1 VDEQVR
7 AAADLE
13 PGSFRDP
20 DSRVVRSEGRIF
32 RVLSERGLADWRAFA
47 GSPLFTELI
56 DEGKLIGTRET
67 DGVELGDTGLHGPV
81 AGVLEHDVV
90 PFVSY
95 PYEWTFGM
103 LRAAALLQLELV
115 RRSVG
120 AGWMLKDSSPYNVQF
135 VGARP
140 VFVDVGS
147 FEPLREGEPWAGYR
161 QFCMLFLYPLMLQ
174 AWKDVPFQ
182 PRLRGA
188 IDGISPA
195 EARNLLS
202 VRDLFRRGV
211 LTDVVLHNRL
221 ERRYANSTRDVKGE
235 LKRAGFRKELI
246 VANVGR
252 LERLVSRLQPRR
264 ADSTWSGYGLTTTYT
279 EKDADRKRRFV
290 ADAVQAESPRLVW
303 DIGANEGQHSRDA
316 AETAEYVVAID
327 ADAVVVDRLYAELAA
342 ARAEQILPLVVNVV
356 DPSPGLGWRGSER
369 QPLHERGRP
378 DLTICLALLHHVS
391 ISGNVP
397 VASFLDWLRD
407 LGGAIVIEFPTPEDP
422 MAARLL
428 ARKRAQDHPDYRRD
442 WFERSL
448 AERFDVLDT
457 LELGAG
463 SRVLYRARPRG

>member
-1 VDEQVR
+1 VDEQMR
-7 AAADLE
+7 TAADLE

-20 DSRVVRSEGRIF
+20 DSRVVRSEGRVF
-32 RVLSERGLADWRAFA
+32 RVLSERGLADWRGFSSSGLFA
-47 GSPLFTELI
+47 ALL
-56 DEGKLIGTRET
+56 DEGKLIGTREA
-67 DGVELGDTGLHGPV
+67 DSVELGETGLHGPV

-95 PYEWTFGM
+95 PYEWTFEM

-115 RRSVG
+115 RRSVE

-195 EARNLLS
+195 ECRNLLS

-221 ERRYANSTRDVKGE
+221 ERRYAGSTRDVKGE

-252 LERLVSRLQPRR
+252 LERHVSRLHPRR
-264 ADSTWSGYGLTTTYT
+264 ADSTWSDYELTTTYT
-279 EKDADRKRRFV
+279 DEDAERKRQFV
-290 ADAVQAESPRLVW
+290 ADAVRAESPRLVW
-303 DIGANEGQHSRDA
+303 DIGANEGQHTRDA
-316 AETAEYVVAID
+316 AATAEYVVAMD
-327 ADAVVVDRLYAELAA
+327 ADAVVVDRLYGRLAA
-342 ARAEQILPLVVNVV
+342 ERSDKILPLVVNVV
-356 DPSPGLGWRGSER
+356 DPSPGLGWRGRER
-369 QPLHERGRP
+369 QALHQRGRP
-378 DLTICLALLHHVS
+378 DLTLCLALLHHVS

-407 LGGAIVIEFPTPEDP
+407 LGGAVVIEFPTPEDP
-422 MAARLL
+422 MVSRLL
-428 ARKRAQDHPDYRRD
+428 ARKRPHDHPDYRRD
-442 WFERSL
+442 WFERCL
-448 AERFDVLDT
+448 EERFDVLESV
-457 LELGAG
+457 ELGAG
-463 SRVLYRARPRG
+463 CRVLYRARSRG